1 MTVATRPGSQ
11 MERLL
16 FEIKKVIVGQD
27 HLLERIVVALL
38 ARGHLLVEGV
48 PGLAK
53 TLAVKTVA
61 QAISGEF
68 KRIQFTPDLVP
79 ADLVGTRI
87 YNQRTGDFQTS
98 LGPVFTNL
106 LLADE
111 INRAP
116 AKVQSALLEVM
127 QERQVTIGRET
138 HKVPEPFLVMATQNP
153 IETEGTYALPEA
165 QVDRFMMKT
174 VITYPTEMDEFVIV
188 ERMTGALAAVQPVL
202 TTEQLLGLQRDVD
215 RVFVDPVLM
224 EYVVRI
230 VSATRIPKEYGLG
243 DSAKY
248 ITYGASPRAS
258 INLVLTARAL
268 AYMRGRDYTL
278 AQDIQDMA
286 LDVLRHRIV
295 LSYEALSDEV
305 SSDAL
310 IAKVLERIPV
320 PVAPM
325 QGHAVAR
332 A

>member
-1 MTVATRPGSQ
+1 
-11 MERLL
+11 
-16 FEIKKVIVGQD
+16 
-27 HLLERIVVALL
+27 
-38 ARGHLLVEGV
+38 
-48 PGLAK
+48 
-53 TLAVKTVA
+53 
-61 QAISGEF
+61 
-68 KRIQFTPDLVP
+68 
-79 ADLVGTRI
+79 
-87 YNQRTGDFQTS
+87 
-98 LGPVFTNL
+98 VFTNL

-138 HKVPEPFLVMATQNP
+138 HRVPEPFLVMATQNP

-202 TTEQLLGLQRDVD
+202 TAEQLIGLQRDVD

-243 DSAKY
+243 ELAKY

-268 AYMRGRDYTL
+268 AYMRGRDYVL

-305 SSDAL
+305 TSDAL
-310 IAKVLERIPV
+310 IKKVLERIPV

-325 QGHAVAR
+325 QGHISAR